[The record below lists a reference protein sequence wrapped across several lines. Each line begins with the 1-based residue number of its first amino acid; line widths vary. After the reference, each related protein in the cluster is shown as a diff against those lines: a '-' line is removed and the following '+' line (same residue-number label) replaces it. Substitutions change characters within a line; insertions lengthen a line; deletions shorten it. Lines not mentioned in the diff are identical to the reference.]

1 MAHAGVWADRTGN
14 LGRRAR
20 GQRALR
26 SALHLRHLWN
36 GAVLHA
42 DRDWSVRSAL
52 EASGDAASVSLRRVS
67 VDTGDLRSDRHSLDF
82 EHDYHAAQRSAG
94 RDDDCADWRAGI
106 FVLEVAWKEGSRG
119 SRVKRLDGRAA
130 SFARLSRT
138 KPSSLHRPTYTG
150 TAVFLAG
157 LKKGIFTIFA
167 VTF

>member
-1 MAHAGVWADRTGN
+1 MAHAGVWAYRTGN

-42 DRDWSVRSAL
+42 DGDWFVYPAL
-52 EASGDAASVSLRRVS
+52 EASGHSASVSLRRVS
-67 VDTGDLRSDRHSLDF
+67 VDPRDLRSDRHRLDF
-82 EHDYHAAQRSAG
+82 EHDYHAAQG
-94 RDDDCADWRAGI
+94 GTGGDDDCANRRAGI

-119 SRVKRLDGRAA
+119 SGVNVLIGVVRASLGCNGRH
-130 SFARLSRT
+130 SR
-138 KPSSLHRPTYTG
+138 RTYTG

-157 LKKGIFTIFA
+157 L
-167 VTF
+167 